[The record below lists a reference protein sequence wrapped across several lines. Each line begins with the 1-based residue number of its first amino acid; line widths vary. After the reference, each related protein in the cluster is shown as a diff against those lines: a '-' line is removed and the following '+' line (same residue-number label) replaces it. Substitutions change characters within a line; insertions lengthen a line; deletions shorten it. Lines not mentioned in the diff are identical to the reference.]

1 MTRLS
6 IKKYRQTS
14 ISGAAEESPYQL
26 VSEIFKQTLGN
37 IAAAKGAIAQNN
49 IEKRNELLN
58 KATVLIG
65 VLEGSLDFEQ
75 GGEISDNL
83 ASLYE
88 YTSHLLFQANLNN
101 TEQELDEAL
110 QILLPIRAAWE
121 QIPLEQQT
129 KVQFCED

>member
-14 ISGAAEESPYQL
+14 ISSKAEDSPYQL
-26 VSEIFKQTLGN
+26 VLELFKQILGN

-58 KATVLIG
+58 QAITLIG
-65 VLEGSLDFEQ
+65 VLEGSLDFSQ

-88 YTSHLLFQANLNN
+88 YAIHLLFQANLNN
-101 TEQELDEAL
+101 TQAELDDAL
-110 QILLPIRAAWE
+110 AILLPLRSAWGEIPPEE
-121 QIPLEQQT
+121 QN
-129 KVQFCED
+129 KVNFSE

>member
-6 IKKYRQTS
+6 IKKYRQTN
-14 ISGAAEESPYQL
+14 ISNRAEESPYQL
-26 VSEIFKQTLGN
+26 VLELFKQVLGN
-37 IAAAKGAIAQNN
+37 IAAAKGAIAQGN

-58 KATVLIG
+58 QAITLIG
-65 VLEGSLDFEQ
+65 VLEGSLDFKQ

-88 YTSHLLFQANLNN
+88 YAIHLLFQANLNN

-110 QILLPIRAAWE
+110 QILLPLRSAWE
-121 QIPLEQQT
+121 QIPTEEQN
-129 KVQFCED
+129 KVNFSQ